1 MTLHQATHIALFID
15 ADNVGSVESI
25 QPLLQALKLR
35 YSILIKRAY
44 GDWFAD
50 NLKHWKDF
58 LAQHEIE
65 PIHSLPTPLS
75 GKNAT
80 DIRLVIDA
88 MDLLHNPNIQ
98 GFCIISSDRD
108 FVPLVRRLKQSTK
121 YLIGA
126 GRKNTPTLLRQSY
139 DEFHWVAET
148 TKAGTNTSAN
158 LAANLQPAQKQ
169 QAQKQE
175 AQKEQAQ
182 KQASKGKTSHLTVVA
197 GSGLTAK
204 TQASTKASVSEKAQK
219 DAQTAK
225 PYAKELRKIT
235 SEAFTQVNTENGWVT
250 LKQIEQKIN
259 SECKKVLNQDFSCK
273 LFGCTGLVALIDQI
287 GIFEWDPQQGEKT
300 TTKKR
305 RLRLR
310 KAA

>member
-1 MTLHQATHIALFID
+1 VTLHQATHIALFID

-25 QPLLQALKLR
+25 EPLLQTLEPR
-35 YSILIKRAY
+35 HSILIKRAY

-50 NLKHWKDF
+50 NLRHWKDF
-58 LAQHEIE
+58 LAQYEIE

-88 MDLLHNPNIQ
+88 MDLLHNPDIQ
-98 GFCIISSDRD
+98 GFCIISGDRD
-108 FVPLVRRLKQSTK
+108 FVPLVRRLKQSSK

-139 DEFHWVAET
+139 DEFHWVIET
-148 TKAGTNTSAN
+148 PKAGTNTSTN
-158 LAANLQPAQKQ
+158 LAANLQQTQKQQTQKQ
-169 QAQKQE
+169 QAQKQ
-175 AQKEQAQ
+175 AN
-182 KQASKGKTSHLTVVA
+182 KGTTSHLTVVA
-197 GSGLTAK
+197 SSGSTEK
-204 TQASTKASVSEKAQK
+204 TQQSKKASASAIAQK

-235 SEAFTQVNTENGWVT
+235 SEAFTQVNAENGWVT

-259 SECKKVLNQDFSCK
+259 SECKKVLSQDFSCK

-287 GIFEWDPQQGEKT
+287 GIFEWDPQQGEKIA
-300 TTKKR
+300 TKKR